1 MMDLKRNKQLRRTKL
16 ALATAALMTCGMV
29 SVSVSAANIAITGA
43 TAYTMGDKGKVED
56 ATILIDGDKI
66 KSVKSGGKV
75 PSGYTEIDAEGKIV
89 TPGIIGAYTS
99 LGIVEVEYTAG
110 ISDFFA
116 ELKDDGYLGTQIE
129 TQYAVNPDSSLMN
142 IARIEGIT
150 SAATVMAGT
159 DTMFQGQGAFISLG
173 DKVDPIV
180 KGNAVMTLD
189 ITGGNIDGKSGS
201 RAVAWPKLIA
211 VLKEAAAYVEK
222 DKDEDWEGDLDEADA
237 KALAPVLNGRMPLLV
252 TVNRT
257 IDMRHLMKVK
267 KTYAD
272 MKLVL
277 VQATEAWRVAKELAE
292 HDIAVILKPESNLPY
307 DFDQLGAT
315 LSNAARLDSA
325 GVKVAIGMETHN
337 ARLALQHAGNAV
349 ANGMEWEKGLASVT
363 SVAAEVLGVFDSH
376 GSLEDGKSADV
387 VVWSGDPLEVMSYAQ
402 TVIIDGE
409 QIPMTSRQSKL
420 RDRYMKMQ
428 NEKPYRYIK
437 P

>member
-1 MMDLKRNKQLRRTKL
+1 MMDLKRNKQLRKTKL
-16 ALATAALMTCGMV
+16 ALAATAFIVSGMV
-29 SVSVSAANIAITGA
+29 SVSANAANIAITGA

-56 ATILIDGDKI
+56 ATILIQGDVI
-66 KSVKSGGKV
+66 KSVKSGGTV
-75 PSGYTEIDAEGKIV
+75 PSGYTEVNADGKIV
-89 TPGIIGAYTS
+89 TPGIVGAYTS

-110 ISDFFA
+110 ISDFSA

-211 VLKEAAAYVEK
+211 VLKEASAYL
-222 DKDEDWEGDLDEADA
+222 DKGDDDWEGDLEEADA
-237 KALAPVLNGRMPLLV
+237 KALTPVMKGEMPLLV

-267 KTYAD
+267 KTYSD

-277 VQATEAWRVAKELAE
+277 VQASEAWRVAKELAE
-292 HDIAVILKPESNLPY
+292 HNIAVILKPESNLPY
-307 DFDQLGAT
+307 DFDELGAT
-315 LSNAARLDSA
+315 LSNAARLDKA
-325 GVKVAIGMETHN
+325 GVRVAIGMETHN

-363 SVAAEVLGVFDSH
+363 SVAAEVLGVADSH
-376 GSLEDGKSADV
+376 GSLEKGKSADV
-387 VVWSGDPLEVMSYAQ
+387 VIWSGDPLEVMSYAQ

-420 RDRYMKMQ
+420 RDRYLKMQ
-428 NEKPYRYIK
+428 SEKPYRYIK